1 MSFRLTE
8 TDCKTLKCIADH
20 RILTVTQLAAIFER
34 SKHAIRRRLR
44 DLEREGLVETIS
56 REYGRGRG
64 RPESSLG
71 LTERAVDILRDKGL
85 IGQTVPNDKVV
96 ADHLWTNHQL
106 LMNWFRIHLAQ
117 VERVLPRL
125 TVKFLAHNSPYLPQ
139 GSDGPVSVTD
149 CSPVPRRGI
158 QEVKLTPDAVFATSD
173 SIAAKTCLFFFEV
186 DRGTETVVSTRRAMT
201 DIRQKVVNYQFYF
214 RSARYKRYEGI
225 FNRKLNGFRLLFLT
239 HNLGRLTALCKLVQE
254 MPPSDFVWL
263 TECSRLFSE
272 GAAAE
277 IWARGGNL
285 QGQPLSILGSLRC
298 QAMPAL
304 LARAFNL
311 FVSETARVDE

>member
-1 MSFRLTE
+1 MPFRLTE
-8 TDCKTLKCIADH
+8 TDCRTLRCVADH
-20 RILTVTQLAAIFER
+20 RILTVTQLAAIFEK

-56 REYGRGRG
+56 QEYGRGRG

-71 LTERAVDILRDKGL
+71 LTDRAVDMLRDRGL
-85 IGQTVPNDKVV
+85 IGQTVSNDQVV

-117 VERVLPRL
+117 VKRVLPRL

-139 GSDGPVSVTD
+139 GPDGPISITD
-149 CSPVPRRGI
+149 CSPVLDRGI
-158 QEVKLTPDAVFATSD
+158 HEVKFTPDAVFATCD
-173 SIAAKTCLFFFEV
+173 SVEAKTCLFFLEV
-186 DRGTETVVSTRRAMT
+186 DRGTEAVASTKRAMT
-201 DIRQKVVNYQFYF
+201 DIRQKVINYQFYF

-225 FNRKLNGFRLLFLT
+225 FNCKLKGFRLLFLT
-239 HNLGRLTALCKLVQE
+239 HDLGRLTALCKLAQE

-285 QGQPLSILGSLRC
+285 QGPPQSILGSLRC
-298 QAMPAL
+298 QKT
-304 LARAFNL
+304 LAYSVRNMNL
-311 FVSETARVDE
+311 TI